1 MAKMGLDWWG
11 LPQVIR
17 SRFEVQYGATQLYS
31 LQSYILRPLNVVQL
45 QQQSSDGGDPKSMI
59 GLIASAKDWQRRPLL
74 RRVRLRVVTAMDW
87 RNDHH
92 NLNTHYVQK
101 LIKRIGDDA
110 EALNEGSVV
119 VSSGSGK
126 RGS

>member
-11 LPQVIR
+11 LPQVSR

-92 NLNTHYVQK
+92 NINNHYVQK